1 MSKEAMKLALE
12 AQIKRLT
19 VYIEQ
24 VDGAIMDRLIDYPAV
39 YVLGSAFVA
48 AASAMVAWKLVVYL
62 IFGSLT

>member
-1 MSKEAMKLALE
+1 MTQEVLKLAL
-12 AQIKRLT
+12 ALKALIKRLN
-19 VYIEQ
+19 
-24 VDGAIMDRLIDYPAV
+24 GAIMDRLIDYPAV